1 MQPIKYKNYIDG
13 EYVESS
19 SGEHFVDIN
28 PANIDD
34 CLGSFQ
40 LSTREDARN
49 AISAALE
56 AQEKWAETPPAERGR
71 ILIRAS
77 EILDAM
83 KEELITLLTRE
94 EGKTLNDSRV
104 EVNRAVSLFRFY
116 GVLASRIRGESLI
129 SSEPRTHLITVRE
142 PIGVV
147 SVITPW
153 NFPIAIP
160 SWKIAPALA
169 CGNTVVFK
177 PASYTPLIGYMIV
190 EALVKAG
197 IPKGV
202 INYVT
207 GSGSTVG
214 LEMIT
219 NKNVDA
225 ITFTGSLEVGEEIRR
240 QSALSGKNIRIQL
253 ELGGKNP
260 VIILPDANIDKAV
273 EMVARGAF
281 GLTGQ
286 VCTATSRAIV
296 IDKVAEEF
304 TRKIVEKARR
314 LKVGNGLKEGVDLGP
329 VVGQRELD
337 KVLSYIEIGVNE
349 GAKLLTGGK
358 RLTGGEYDKGYFVE
372 PTVFTEVTPD
382 MRIAKE
388 EIFGP
393 VLAIMTARS
402 FDEAIDIA
410 NSVDYGLSASIFTNS
425 LDRAFEFMYKI
436 KAGVV
441 KINKPTTGIEIQVP
455 FGGYKKSSTETFRE
469 LGEAV
474 IDFYTKT
481 KTIYIG
487 Y

>member
-1 MQPIKYKNYIDG
+1 MQSVVYKNYING

-19 SGEHFVDIN
+19 SGERFVDNN
-28 PANIDD
+28 PADTDD
-34 CLGSFQ
+34 VLGYFQ
-40 LSTREDARN
+40 LSTREDAKN

-56 AQEKWAETPPAERGR
+56 AWEKWSETPPGERGR
-71 ILIRAS
+71 ILIKAS
-77 EILDAM
+77 EILDSM
-83 KEELITLLTRE
+83 REELVNILTME

-104 EVNRAVSLFRFY
+104 EINRAISLFRFY
-116 GVLASRIRGESLI
+116 GVLASRIHGESLH
-129 SSEPRTHLITVRE
+129 SSELRTHLITIRE

-153 NFPIAIP
+153 NFPAAIP

-177 PASYTPLIGYMIV
+177 PASYTPLIGYLLV
-190 EALVKAG
+190 EALIKAG

-207 GSGSTVG
+207 GSGTTVG

-219 NKNVDA
+219 SKNVDA

-240 QSALSGKNIRIQL
+240 LSATSGKNIRIQL

-260 VIILPDANIDKAV
+260 AIILPDADIDKAV

-296 IDKVAEEF
+296 IDKIADEF
-304 TRKIVEKARR
+304 IRKIVERAKKFR
-314 LKVGNGLKEGVDLGP
+314 VGNGLKEGIDIGP
-329 VVGQRELD
+329 VVGQRELE
-337 KVLSYIEIGVNE
+337 KILSYISIGISE
-349 GAKLLTGGK
+349 GAKLVTGGK

-372 PTVFTEVTPD
+372 PTVFTEVSPD
-382 MRIAKE
+382 MRIARE

-393 VLAIMTARS
+393 VLSVITASS

-410 NSVDYGLSASIFTNS
+410 NSVEYGLAASIFTNS
-425 LDRAFEFMYKI
+425 LDKAFEFMKRI

-455 FGGYKKSSTETFRE
+455 FGGFKKSSSETFRE
-469 LGEAV
+469 LGETV
-474 IDFYTKT
+474 LDFYTKI

>member
-13 EYVESS
+13 EYVESL
-19 SGEHFVDIN
+19 SGEQFLDIN
-28 PANIDD
+28 PANINDV
-34 CLGSFQ
+34 LGSFQ
-40 LSTREDARN
+40 SSTREDAKK

-56 AQEKWAETPPAERGR
+56 AQEKWAETPPGERGR
-71 ILIRAS
+71 ILIKAS
-77 EILDAM
+77 EILDSM
-83 KEELITLLTRE
+83 KEDLVTILTRE

-116 GVLASRIRGESLI
+116 GVLASRIHGESLQ
-129 SSEPRTHLITVRE
+129 SSELRTHLITVKE
-142 PIGVV
+142 PVGVV

-177 PASYTPLIGYMIV
+177 PASYTPLIGYMLV

-240 QSALSGKNIRIQL
+240 QSALAGKNIRIQL

-260 VIILPDANIDKAV
+260 AIILPDANIDKAV

-296 IDKVAEEF
+296 LDKVAEEF
-304 TRKIVEKARR
+304 TRKIVEKAKKLR
-314 LKVGNGLKEGVDLGP
+314 VGNGLREGVDLGP

-337 KVLSYIEIGVNE
+337 KVLSYIEIGMRE
-349 GAKLLTGGK
+349 GAKLLTGGR
-358 RLTGGEYDKGYFVE
+358 RLTGGEYDTGYFVE
-372 PTVFTEVTPD
+372 PTVFADVTPD

-393 VLAIMTARS
+393 VLAIMVAS
-402 FDEAIDIA
+402 SLDEAIEIA
-410 NSVDYGLSASIFTNS
+410 NSVDYGLAASIFTNS
-425 LDRAFEFMYKI
+425 LDKAFEFISRI

-474 IDFYTKT
+474 IEFYTKT
-481 KTIYIG
+481 KTIYMG

>member
-13 EYVESS
+13 EYVESL
-19 SGEHFVDIN
+19 SGEQFLDIN
-28 PANIDD
+28 PANINDI
-34 CLGSFQ
+34 LGSFQ
-40 LSTREDARN
+40 SSTREDAKK

-56 AQEKWAETPPAERGR
+56 AQEKWAETPPGERGR
-71 ILIRAS
+71 ILIKAS
-77 EILDAM
+77 EILDSM
-83 KEELITLLTRE
+83 KEDLITILTRE

-116 GVLASRIRGESLI
+116 GVLASRIHGESLQ
-129 SSEPRTHLITVRE
+129 SSELRTHLITVKE
-142 PIGVV
+142 PVGVV

-177 PASYTPLIGYMIV
+177 PASYTPLIGYMLV

-240 QSALSGKNIRIQL
+240 QSALAGKNIRIQL

-260 VIILPDANIDKAV
+260 AIILPDANIDKAV

-296 IDKVAEEF
+296 LDKVAEEF
-304 TRKIVEKARR
+304 TRKIVEKAKKLR
-314 LKVGNGLKEGVDLGP
+314 VGNGLREGVDLGP

-337 KVLSYIEIGVNE
+337 KVLSYIEIGMRE
-349 GAKLLTGGK
+349 GAKLLTGGR
-358 RLTGGEYDKGYFVE
+358 RLTGGEYDTGYFVE
-372 PTVFTEVTPD
+372 PTVFADVTPD

-393 VLAIMTARS
+393 VLAIMVAS
-402 FDEAIDIA
+402 SLDEAIEIA
-410 NSVDYGLSASIFTNS
+410 NSVDYGLAASIFTNS
-425 LDRAFEFMYKI
+425 LDKAFEFISRI

-474 IDFYTKT
+474 IEFYTKT

>member
-1 MQPIKYKNYIDG
+1 MQPVKYKNFING
-13 EYVESS
+13 EYAGSS
-19 SGEHFVDIN
+19 SGEEFLDIN
-28 PANIDD
+28 PANTDD
-34 CLGSFQ
+34 VLGSFQ
-40 LSTREDARN
+40 LSTKEDARN

-77 EILDAM
+77 EILDSM
-83 KEELITLLTRE
+83 KEELVTTLTRE
-94 EGKTLNDSRV
+94 EGKILNDSRV

-116 GVLASRIRGESLI
+116 GVLASRIRGESI
-129 SSEPRTHLITVRE
+129 QSSEPRTHIITVKE
-142 PIGVV
+142 PVGVV

-177 PASYTPLIGYMIV
+177 PASYTPLIGYMLV

-219 NKNVDA
+219 NKNIDA

-240 QSALSGKNIRIQL
+240 LSSTTGKNVRIML

-260 VIILPDANIDKAV
+260 AIILPDADIDKAV

-296 IDKVAEEF
+296 LDKIAEEF
-304 TRKIVEKARR
+304 TRKMVEKAKK
-314 LKVGNGLKEGVDLGP
+314 LKVGNGLREGVDLGP
-329 VVGQRELD
+329 VVGQRELE
-337 KVLSYIEIGVNE
+337 KVLSYINIGVSE

-372 PTVFTEVTPD
+372 PTVFSDVTPD
-382 MRIAKE
+382 MRIARE

-393 VLAIMTARS
+393 VLSIMTASS
-402 FDEAIDIA
+402 FDEAIEIA
-410 NSVDYGLSASIFTNS
+410 NSVDYGLAASIFTKS
-425 LDRAFEFMYKI
+425 LDKAFEFMSKI

-441 KINKPTTGIEIQVP
+441 KINKPTIGIEIQVP
-455 FGGYKKSSTETFRE
+455 FGGYKKSSSETFRE

-474 IDFYTKT
+474 MDFYTKI

>member
-1 MQPIKYKNYIDG
+1 MEPINYKNYIDG

-19 SGEHFVDIN
+19 SGEQFIDIN

-34 CLGSFQ
+34 FLGRFQ
-40 LSTREDARN
+40 LSTREDAKR
-49 AISAALE
+49 AIDAALD
-56 AQEKWAETPPAERGR
+56 AQEKWAETPPGERGR

-77 EILDAM
+77 EILDSI
-83 KEELITLLTRE
+83 KDELVTTLTRE
-94 EGKTLNDSRV
+94 EGKTINDSKV
-104 EVNRAVSLFRFY
+104 EVNRAISLFRFY
-116 GVLASRIRGESLI
+116 GVLATRIHGESLQ
-129 SSEPRTHLITVRE
+129 SSELRTHLITIRE
-142 PIGVV
+142 PVGVV

-190 EALVKAG
+190 DALVKAG

-207 GSGSTVG
+207 GGGSTVG

-240 QSALSGKNIRIQL
+240 QSVLSGKNIRIQL

-260 VIILPDANIDKAV
+260 AIILPDANIDKAV

-296 IDKVAEEF
+296 LESIAEEF
-304 TRKIVEKARR
+304 TKKIVEKAKK
-314 LKVGNGLKEGVDLGP
+314 LKVGNGLREGVDLGP

-337 KVLSYIEIGVNE
+337 KVLSYIEIGIRE
-349 GAKLLTGGK
+349 GAKLLTGG
-358 RLTGGEYDKGYFVE
+358 RRITGGEYEKGYFVE
-372 PTVFTEVTPD
+372 PTVFADVTPD

-393 VLAIMTARS
+393 VLAVMTVSS
-402 FDEAIDIA
+402 FDEAIEVA
-410 NSVDYGLSASIFTNS
+410 NSVEYGLAASIFTNS
-425 LDRAFEFMYKI
+425 LDKAFEFMNKI

-441 KINKPTTGIEIQVP
+441 KINKPTIGIEIQVP

>member
-13 EYVESS
+13 EYVESL
-19 SGEHFVDIN
+19 SGEQFLDIN
-28 PANIDD
+28 PANINDV
-34 CLGSFQ
+34 LGSFQ
-40 LSTREDARN
+40 SSTREDAEK

-56 AQEKWAETPPAERGR
+56 AQEKWAETPPGERGR
-71 ILIRAS
+71 ILIKAS
-77 EILDAM
+77 EILDSM
-83 KEELITLLTRE
+83 KEDLITILTRE

-116 GVLASRIRGESLI
+116 GVLASRIHGESLQ
-129 SSEPRTHLITVRE
+129 SSELRTHLITVKE
-142 PIGVV
+142 PVGVV

-177 PASYTPLIGYMIV
+177 PASYTPLIGYMLV

-240 QSALSGKNIRIQL
+240 QSALAGKNIRIQL

-260 VIILPDANIDKAV
+260 AIILPDANIDKAV

-296 IDKVAEEF
+296 LDKVAEEF
-304 TRKIVEKARR
+304 TRKIVEKAKKLR
-314 LKVGNGLKEGVDLGP
+314 VGNGLREGVDLGP

-337 KVLSYIEIGVNE
+337 KVLSYIEIGMRE
-349 GAKLLTGGK
+349 GAKLLTGGR
-358 RLTGGEYDKGYFVE
+358 RLTGGEYDTGYFVE
-372 PTVFTEVTPD
+372 PTVFADVTPD

-393 VLAIMTARS
+393 VLAIMVAS
-402 FDEAIDIA
+402 SLDEAIEIA
-410 NSVDYGLSASIFTNS
+410 NSVDYGLAASIFTNS
-425 LDRAFEFMYKI
+425 LDKAFEFISRI

-474 IDFYTKT
+474 IEFYTKT

>member
-13 EYVESS
+13 EYVESL
-19 SGEHFVDIN
+19 SGEQFLDIN
-28 PANIDD
+28 PANINDV
-34 CLGSFQ
+34 LGSFQ
-40 LSTREDARN
+40 SSTREDAKK

-56 AQEKWAETPPAERGR
+56 AQEKWAETPPGERGR
-71 ILIRAS
+71 ILIKAS
-77 EILDAM
+77 EILDSM
-83 KEELITLLTRE
+83 KEDLITILTRE

-116 GVLASRIRGESLI
+116 GVLASRIHGESLQ
-129 SSEPRTHLITVRE
+129 SSELRTHLITVKE
-142 PIGVV
+142 PVGVV

-177 PASYTPLIGYMIV
+177 PASYTPLIGYMLV

-240 QSALSGKNIRIQL
+240 QSALAGKNIRIQL

-260 VIILPDANIDKAV
+260 AIILPDANIDKAV

-296 IDKVAEEF
+296 LDKVAEEF
-304 TRKIVEKARR
+304 TRKIVEKAKKLR
-314 LKVGNGLKEGVDLGP
+314 VGNGLREGVDLGP

-337 KVLSYIEIGVNE
+337 KVLSYIEIGMRE
-349 GAKLLTGGK
+349 GAKLLTGGR
-358 RLTGGEYDKGYFVE
+358 RLTGGEYDTGYFVE
-372 PTVFTEVTPD
+372 PTVFADVTPD

-393 VLAIMTARS
+393 VLAIMVAS
-402 FDEAIDIA
+402 SLDEAIEIA
-410 NSVDYGLSASIFTNS
+410 NSVDYGLAASIFTNS
-425 LDRAFEFMYKI
+425 LDKAFEFISRI

-474 IDFYTKT
+474 IEFYTKT